1 MLKTLDNARAKKVW
15 FDNEN
20 LWVLLF
26 DGRQVSVPLAFFPIL
41 LHASVEQRNAF
52 DISGGGRGIHW
63 DELDEDISV
72 AGLLLGIGDQTN
84 RSKKLIGNT

>member
-1 MLKTLDNARAKKVW
+1 MISSIDNARAKKVW

-26 DGRQVSVPLAFFPIL
+26 DGRQISVPLAFFPIL
-41 LHASVEQRNAF
+41 LHASKEQRNAYEV
-52 DISGGGRGIHW
+52 SGGGIGIHW

-84 RSKKLIGNT
+84 RSKKIIQKS

>member
-1 MLKTLDNARAKKVW
+1 MPKPPDNARAKKVW

-41 LHASVEQRNAF
+41 RHASVEQRNTF
-52 DISGGGRGIHW
+52 DISRGGRGIHW

-84 RSKKLIGNT
+84 RSRKLIGNT

>member
-1 MLKTLDNARAKKVW
+1 MISSIDNARAKKVW

-26 DGRQVSVPLAFFPIL
+26 DGRQISVPLAFFPIL
-41 LHASVEQRNAF
+41 LHASKEQRNAYEV
-52 DISGGGRGIHW
+52 SGGSIGIHW

-84 RSKKLIGNT
+84 RSKKIIQKS

>member
-72 AGLLLGIGDQTN
+72 AGLLLGIGGQTN
-84 RSKKLIGNT
+84 RSKRLIKNS